1 MKSIPTH
8 QLLDKTDKGFIIF
21 PFTQEQID
29 SQRSE
34 LMGAHRDD
42 HYIFFILLKGSAST
56 VVDFEEKII
65 HANQL
70 YYILPEQIHYRIQSS
85 DASGWYIA
93 VDPSLIETTCRN
105 TFERW
110 LGFPDPVDLISN
122 DVRDYHELLTIL
134 HRRAINPSADSQNL
148 KVLYAL
154 LHSFFEMAAA
164 TVQTS
169 KDFEGNISR
178 AAEISFEFKKY
189 LNKHIRRYK
198 SPSDYAGM
206 LHISEPYLNESL
218 NKYTGSSVSFW
229 IRYKIIMEAKQ
240 LLYFSHMNVKQ
251 IANDLGFENH
261 SYFSRFFA
269 KETGMT
275 ALEFRKSFRN
285 SNPVLSYSI
294 K

>member
-8 QLLDKTDKGFIIF
+8 QLQDRTDKGFIIF
-21 PFTQEQID
+21 PFTHEQID
-29 SQRSE
+29 NQKSE

-42 HYIFFILLKGSAST
+42 HYIFFIMLKGSAST
-56 VVDFEEKII
+56 LVDFEEKTI

-70 YYILPEQIHYRIQSS
+70 YYILPEQIHYRIRST
-85 DASGWYIA
+85 DGNGWYIA
-93 VDPSLIETTCRN
+93 VDPSLIETSCRN
-105 TFERW
+105 AFERW
-110 LGFPDPVDLISN
+110 LGFPEPVDLIPN
-122 DVRDYHELLTIL
+122 DIEDYNDLLTIL
-134 HRRAINPSADSQNL
+134 HRRTMDPSPDSQNL
-148 KVLYAL
+148 NILYAL

-169 KDFEGNISR
+169 KDSDGNISR
-178 AAEISFEFKKY
+178 AAELSFRFKKL
-189 LNKHIRRYK
+189 LNKHIKRYK

-229 IRYKIIMEAKQ
+229 IKYKIVMEAKQ
-240 LLYFSHMNVKQ
+240 LLYFSNLNVKQ

-285 SNPVLSYSI
+285 SNPVLS
-294 K
+294 